1 MPAARA
7 SLLGLA
13 AVATLAA
20 MAGVAHAQTAFD
32 RNRAYDQCASEA
44 YRNAGP
50 PPRQNPRP
58 GDDLV
63 ALERARQS
71 HEDAYYRALDR
82 CLSRTPDPRQPR
94 RY

>member
-1 MPAARA
+1 MSPALRTA
-7 SLLGLA
+7 LA
-13 AVATLAA
+13 WSVVTLAVSGAA
-20 MAGVAHAQTAFD
+20 MAQTSFD
-32 RNRAYDQCASEA
+32 RGRAYDQCASEA

-50 PPRQNPRP
+50 PPRRNPRP

-63 ALERARQS
+63 ALERARQG

-82 CLSRTPDPRQPR
+82 CLSRNPDPRQPR

>member
-1 MPAARA
+1 MRAALAGPAAA
-7 SLLGLA
+7 VMLAIALLCPAL
-13 AVATLAA
+13 
-20 MAGVAHAQTAFD
+20 AQTGFD
-32 RNRAYDQCASEA
+32 RGRAYDQCASEA

-50 PPRQNPRP
+50 PPRHNPRP

-63 ALERARQS
+63 ALERTRQA

-82 CLSRTPDPRQPR
+82 CLRRNPDPRQPR

>member
-1 MPAARA
+1 MRSIA
-7 SLLGLA
+7 
-13 AVATLAA
+13 AA
-20 MAGVAHAQTAFD
+20 MAVGAMLVLTNVAAAQTPYFD
-32 RNRAYDQCASEA
+32 RGRAYDQCASEA

-63 ALERARQS
+63 ALERARQG

-82 CLSRTPDPRQPR
+82 CLSRIPDPRQPR

>member
-1 MPAARA
+1 MRA
-7 SLLGLA
+7 ML
-13 AVATLAA
+13 AVAVALAL
-20 MAGVAHAQTAFD
+20 AGAASAQTSFD
-32 RNRAYDQCASEA
+32 RGRAYDQCAGEA

-50 PPRQNPRP
+50 PPRHNPRP

-63 ALERARQS
+63 ALERARQA

-82 CLSRTPDPRQPR
+82 CLSRIPDPRQPR

>member
-1 MPAARA
+1 MRAA
-7 SLLGLA
+7 LA
-13 AVATLAA
+13 WSVVTLAVSGAA
-20 MAGVAHAQTAFD
+20 MAQTSFD
-32 RNRAYDQCASEA
+32 RGRAYDQCASEA

-50 PPRQNPRP
+50 PPRQHPRP

-63 ALERARQS
+63 ALERARQG

-82 CLSRTPDPRQPR
+82 CLSRNPDPRQPR